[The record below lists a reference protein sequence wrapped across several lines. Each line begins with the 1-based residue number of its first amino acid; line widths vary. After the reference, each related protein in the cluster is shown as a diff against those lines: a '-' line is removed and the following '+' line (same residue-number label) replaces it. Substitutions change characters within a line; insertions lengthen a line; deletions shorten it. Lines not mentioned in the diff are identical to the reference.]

1 MRSLAA
7 SAHPSKVERQSLP
20 AVGATIV
27 IPVYNEAG
35 LLEPVVERCLAAAAS
50 LPLSWHLCIVD
61 DGSDDWNDEFAQRW
75 EADDRVTVIRFSP
88 NAGKGA
94 VLNRLF
100 PLLASDYT
108 VVIDADG
115 EYAPEEIERLLLPLH
130 RGEADW
136 VLGSRYGFERPRPP
150 QYWATYLAN
159 QLLAGWFNALSRIGL
174 RDPLTGLYA
183 FRSSQVREM
192 QLREGRFA
200 YTAELLWRA
209 HLSGET
215 RWKEVPVSYRFRTYE
230 QGKKIRWWELGT
242 LMSAFWRYRRG

>member
-1 MRSLAA
+1 MNLPSRSEA
-7 SAHPSKVERQSLP
+7 QSSSSPLP
-20 AVGATIV
+20 AVDVTIV

-35 LLEPVVERCLAAAAS
+35 LLESVVDRCLEVMKS
-50 LPLSWHLCIVD
+50 LPLSSHICIVD
-61 DGSDDWNDEFAQRW
+61 DGSDDWSPQLDARWGVNDP
-75 EADDRVTVIRFSP
+75 VTLFRFTP

-100 PLLASDYT
+100 PLLRSRYT

-136 VLGSRYGFERPRPP
+136 VLGSRYGFQRSRPK

-159 QLLAGWFNALSRIGL
+159 RLLALWFDALSSIGL

-183 FRSSQVREM
+183 FRTSEVREM

-209 HLSGET
+209 HRGGKT

-242 LMSAFWRYRRG
+242 LMSAFWRYRRD